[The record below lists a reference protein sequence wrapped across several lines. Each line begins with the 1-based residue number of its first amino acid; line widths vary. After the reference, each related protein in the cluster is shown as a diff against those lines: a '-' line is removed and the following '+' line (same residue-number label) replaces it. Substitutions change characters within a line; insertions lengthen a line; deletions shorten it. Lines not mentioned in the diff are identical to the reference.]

1 MDCKYLGFTLLE
13 LLIAFSILSIII
25 ITLSYNFINLIDSLN
40 LEEATINLFTTL
52 KLFHENASS
61 QKDYY
66 DLFEFY
72 PTIELCIW
80 KVYNS
85 SSNSYKVYKIIDLNK
100 YKVDLISANFGT
112 LNILHFTSLGIPSS
126 GGTIVL
132 GKGKLRKYII
142 ITPATGR
149 IWISDLPPENW

>member
-1 MDCKYLGFTLLE
+1 MNHKYLGFTLLE
-13 LLIAFSILSIII
+13 LLIVFLIFSIFI
-25 ITLSYNFINLIDSLN
+25 ITLSFNFINFFERLS

-52 KLFHENASS
+52 KLFQENACS

-85 SSNSYKVYKIIDLNK
+85 SSNSYKVHKKIDLTK
-100 YKVDLISANFGT
+100 YKVDLISANFGN
-112 LNILHFTSLGIPSS
+112 LNLLYFTHLGIPSS
-126 GGTIVL
+126 GGTVVL
-132 GKGKLRKYII
+132 GKGKLRKYVI

-149 IWISDLPPENW
+149 IWISDFPPENW

>member
-1 MDCKYLGFTLLE
+1 MNYRNLGFTLLE
-13 LLIAFSILSIII
+13 LLVAFSILSVIFIV
-25 ITLSYNFINLIDSLN
+25 LSYNFINFFERLS
-40 LEEATINLFTTL
+40 LEEATIYLFTIL
-52 KLFHENASS
+52 KLFQESAPS

-80 KVYNS
+80 KVYNQ
-85 SSNSYKVYKIIDLNK
+85 SSNSYKNYRIIDLKK

-112 LNILHFTSLGIPSS
+112 LNSLHFTNLGIPSS
-126 GGTIVL
+126 GGTIIL

-142 ITPATGR
+142 VTPATGR
-149 IWISDLPPENW
+149 IWISDSPPQNW